1 MRLWAEEVKGVWQGV
16 VVCGG
21 VGSVLMGGPEK
32 VMGRLWKLRGGL
44 GKDEWTCRENG
55 LWWPLR
61 SRAWGSWWDWECLQK
76 AGEGGLGGGPGDGK
90 RLG

>member
-32 VMGRLWKLRGGL
+32 VKGRLWKLRGGL
-44 GKDEWTCRENG
+44 GKD
-55 LWWPLR
+55 
-61 SRAWGSWWDWECLQK
+61 
-76 AGEGGLGGGPGDGK
+76 
-90 RLG
+90 